1 VVVASEVRG
10 AGEPVRCD
18 AAPLV
23 VGALRRAG
31 LTVHLGPI
39 VTSSTLTGTASRA
52 LATTGALAVDMET
65 APLAVAC
72 VDRPFVAVR
81 TIVDTQDLPLLRI
94 GTLRR
99 GVQALRTLRRAA
111 PVVARWAEAATATD
125 REVMLASPRSFC
137 AGVERAIDIVRRA
150 IDRFGAPVY
159 VRRQVVHNVHVVN
172 ELTSLGAVFVTE
184 LDEVPEGSR
193 VVLAA
198 HGVAPEV
205 RVQAN
210 ERRLAVVDATCPL
223 VAKVHQEVRRYV
235 ARDQTVILIGHDD
248 HEEVVGTVGEAPGR
262 VLVVADAAEAER
274 VEVDD
279 PSKVAYVMQTTL
291 AVDDA
296 EDAAAVLRR
305 RFPKLTTP
313 AHDDICYA
321 TSNRQQA
328 LRDIASECDVVLVV
342 GSVNSSNS
350 QRLVEVARRAGA
362 QAHLVDDAGDVDVGW
377 LDGARRVGVTAGAS
391 APPRLVDEL
400 VAALTATGGAIVRE
414 HHAVDEAVRF
424 ALPKEVS

>member
-1 VVVASEVRG
+1 
-10 AGEPVRCD
+10 
-18 AAPLV
+18 
-23 VGALRRAG
+23 
-31 LTVHLGPI
+31 
-39 VTSSTLTGTASRA
+39 
-52 LATTGALAVDMET
+52 MET

-72 VDRPFVAVR
+72 ADRPFVAVR
-81 TIVDTQDLPLLRI
+81 TIVDTQDLPLVRI

-99 GVQALRTLRRAA
+99 GVQALRSLRRAA

-205 RVQAN
+205 RVQAT

-235 ARDQTVILIGHDD
+235 ARGQTVILIGHDD

-262 VLVVADAAEAER
+262 VVVVADASEAER
-274 VEVDD
+274 IEVDD
-279 PSKVAYVMQTTL
+279 PTKVAYVMQTTL

-305 RFPKLTTP
+305 RFPKLTAP
-313 AHDDICYA
+313 AQDDICYA

-328 LRDIASECDVVLVV
+328 LRDIAGECDVVLVV

-350 QRLVEVARRAGA
+350 QRLVEVAQRAGA
-362 QAHLVDDAGDVDVGW
+362 QAHLVDDAGDVDFGW
-377 LDGARRVGVTAGAS
+377 LEGARRVGVTAGAS
-391 APPRLVDEL
+391 APPWLVDEL
-400 VAALTATGGAIVRE
+400 VAALAATGGRTVRE
-414 HHAVDEAVRF
+414 HRAVEEAVSF